1 MSSQASS
8 EAPNKISKRQQ
19 RMVKWGAVVLVAIV
33 ALFGIY
39 ELGRQANKW
48 GEPDELRIIK
58 AEKMVKDD
66 LLGLEL
72 VKTRVDGEGDLIS
85 KTVSPSISRSFRVE
99 DGQAESVRMQLIR
112 LAEEDGW
119 VHDSSIISDAWLGRK
134 TVKSSDL
141 TITIRSSFDNK
152 NLMEVSIF
160 Q

>member
-8 EAPNKISKRQQ
+8 EAPNKISKLQQ
-19 RMVKWGAVVLVAIV
+19 RMVKWGAVLLVAVV

-85 KTVSPSISRSFRVE
+85 KTVSPSISRSFRVD

-119 VHDSSIISDAWLGRK
+119 VHDSSIISDAWWGRK
-134 TVKSSDL
+134 TVKDL
-141 TITIRSSFDNK
+141 ELVITIEKSLVDK
-152 NLMEVSIF
+152 NLIEVSIF
-160 Q
+160 

>member
-19 RMVKWGAVVLVAIV
+19 RMVKWGAVLLVAVV

-119 VHDSSIISDAWLGRK
+119 VHDPRLELNNEWWGRK
-134 TVKSSDL
+134 TVKGFEL
-141 TITIRSSFDNK
+141 TIIIDIPSNESNVIG
-152 NLMEVSIF
+152 VSII
-160 Q
+160 

>member
-134 TVKSSDL
+134 TVKDFELVIAIEKSLVD
-141 TITIRSSFDNK
+141 K

-160 Q
+160 